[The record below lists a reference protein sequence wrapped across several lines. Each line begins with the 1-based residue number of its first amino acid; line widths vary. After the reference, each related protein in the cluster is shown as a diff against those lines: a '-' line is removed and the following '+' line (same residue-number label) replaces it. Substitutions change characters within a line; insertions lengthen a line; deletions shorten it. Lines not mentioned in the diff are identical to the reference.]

1 MVSAKYAKRPDAV
14 TYLSQ
19 KIRKGGSG
27 EDVGQIKN
35 AKALI
40 PENLDLRHRTTL
52 KTESLD
58 VAVKEGKIAEIG
70 SMDKFQAASHEDGK
84 TIDASGRY
92 VLPGFIDAHCHVG
105 MWEDSVGFEGDDGN
119 EMTDPITPHLRAI
132 DAVYHNDRAF
142 LEARMNGVTTVVT
155 GPGSANVIGGQFA
168 ALKTFGRRI
177 EEMVV
182 KDPVAMKVAFG
193 ENPKTVY
200 NEKRQTPMT
209 RMATAALLRESLF
222 KAVEYKKQLDD
233 YMEDSEEHD
242 KPEYDI
248 KLEALLPVLRGEIP
262 LKAHAHRADDILTAI
277 RIAKEFGLSVT
288 IEHCTEGHLIADI
301 LLEEGVSAVVG
312 PLLTDRSKIELR
324 NQSLKAPGILSKA
337 GVKVAIMTDHPCV
350 PVQYLS
356 LCAAMAVKEGMDE
369 YEALRAI
376 TINAA
381 AITGTDSRIGS
392 LEKGKDA
399 DIVVFTGHPLDLRT
413 KVDYTIINGN
423 VVFEREDNA

>member
-1 MVSAKYAKRPDAV
+1 MS
-14 TYLSQ
+14 
-19 KIRKGGSG
+19 
-27 EDVGQIKN
+27 
-35 AKALI
+35 
-40 PENLDLRHRTTL
+40 
-52 KTESLD
+52 
-58 VAVKEGKIAEIG
+58 
-70 SMDKFQAASHEDGK
+70 
-84 TIDASGRY
+84 
-92 VLPGFIDAHCHVG
+92 
-105 MWEDSVGFEGDDGN
+105 
-119 EMTDPITPHLRAI
+119 
-132 DAVYHNDRAF
+132 
-142 LEARMNGVTTVVT
+142 GVTTVVT

-233 YMEDSEEHD
+233 YTEDSEEHD
-242 KPEYDI
+242 KPEYDM
-248 KLEALLPVLRGEIP
+248 KLEALLPVLKREIP

-277 RIAKEFGLSVT
+277 RIAKEFGLLVT
-288 IEHCTEGHLIADI
+288 IEHCTEGHLITDI

-392 LEKGKDA
+392 LETGKDA

-423 VVFEREDNA
+423 VVFEREDHA